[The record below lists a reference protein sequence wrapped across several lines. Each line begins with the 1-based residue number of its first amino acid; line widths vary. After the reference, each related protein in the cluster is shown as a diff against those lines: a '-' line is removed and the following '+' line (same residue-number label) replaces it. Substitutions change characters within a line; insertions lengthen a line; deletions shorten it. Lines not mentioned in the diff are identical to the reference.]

1 MAQRVPEDPLLG
13 AIVQGL
19 EEGQRLSGGVGE
31 GSLDI
36 TKCLLLLGPLMM
48 TMACDFVIP
57 VFVRGMRKG
66 HLVSNSWLGEV
77 GVGCARYMI

>member
-36 TKCLLLLGPLMM
+36 TKCLLLLGLL
-48 TMACDFVIP
+48 I
-57 VFVRGMRKG
+57 
-66 HLVSNSWLGEV
+66 
-77 GVGCARYMI
+77 

>member
-36 TKCLLLLGPLMM
+36 TKYLLLLGL
-48 TMACDFVIP
+48 
-57 VFVRGMRKG
+57 
-66 HLVSNSWLGEV
+66 LV
-77 GVGCARYMI
+77 

>member
-19 EEGQRLSGGVGE
+19 EEGQRSSGGVGE

-36 TKCLLLLGPLMM
+36 TKYLLFLGLL
-48 TMACDFVIP
+48 V
-57 VFVRGMRKG
+57 
-66 HLVSNSWLGEV
+66 
-77 GVGCARYMI
+77 